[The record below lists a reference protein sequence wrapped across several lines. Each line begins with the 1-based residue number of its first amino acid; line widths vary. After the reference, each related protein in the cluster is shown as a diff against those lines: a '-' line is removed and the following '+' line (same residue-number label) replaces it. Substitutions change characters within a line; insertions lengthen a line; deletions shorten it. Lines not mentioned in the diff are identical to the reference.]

1 MKEEIFLAA
10 LCAIGKTLPVC
21 LKHSLEGKSWCHHS
35 ADALSLIPFH
45 NTTRWMYTGNIL
57 VSWKYIMFSRERKT
71 DLFFLWNWNNLLM
84 QVTWKALSTT
94 SWYYRPWKQARL
106 SRMSWMGLVTPC
118 LKDLRQSLLEPREVH
133 GLWRQRSC
141 ACYTETTELKRPL
154 LQVMLIGEREC
165 RLTVNRNCS
174 TFVNQTGATLKSV
187 LCIWLRSVLCGSWR
201 LLSEQGCALSGD
213 RQFFRAH
220 MAAASKCMYHCGWIN
235 KYPLKEPGSEE

>member
-1 MKEEIFLAA
+1 MDVYRKYPGFLKIHYVLQRKENRFILSVKLEQSAYASDMK
-10 LCAIGKTLPVC
+10 
-21 LKHSLEGKSWCHHS
+21 S
-35 ADALSLIPFH
+35 PF
-45 NTTRWMYTGNIL
+45 YYFVVL
-57 VSWKYIMFSRERKT
+57 QA
-71 DLFFLWNWNNLLM
+71 M
-84 QVTWKALSTT
+84 Q
-94 SWYYRPWKQARL
+94 KQARL

-118 LKDLRQSLLEPREVH
+118 LKDLCQSLLEPREVH